1 MNNILI
7 VIFVFYVLLSF
18 LLAYVSS
25 ILAKSRNQSRA
36 LWFWLT
42 LIFPIAIVFIAF
54 KDKQAF
60 KSNYSKKNDVQ
71 SENNF
76 NVFVSLWTL
85 TIKEVRRFLRI
96 WVQTLVP
103 PAVTMSLYFVIFGS
117 LIGPRIG
124 SMDGFDYIQYMIPGL
139 IMLSVITNSYNN
151 VVSSFY
157 AVKFQKSIEELLIS
171 PMPNWTILLGFVLGG
186 VSRGVLIGII
196 VFGVSLLFYPDFTVA
211 NPVLTITVLFLTSVL
226 FSLMGFI
233 NAVFADSFDDISII
247 PTFILTP
254 LIYLGGVFY
263 SINILPDVWRSISM
277 ANPMLYVVNTFRE
290 GMLGVSDVSIPFSL
304 GMIITFILVLSVSC
318 LYLLKKG
325 TGIRQ

>member
-1 MNNILI
+1 MQM
-7 VIFVFYVLLSF
+7 
-18 LLAYVSS
+18 
-25 ILAKSRNQSRA
+25 K
-36 LWFWLT
+36 T
-42 LIFPIAIVFIAF
+42 
-54 KDKQAF
+54 
-60 KSNYSKKNDVQ
+60 
-71 SENNF
+71 NF
-76 NVFVSLWTL
+76 NVSVSLWTL
-85 TIKEVRRFLRI
+85 TVREVRRFLRI

-157 AVKFQKSIEELLIS
+157 SFKFQKSIEELLIS
-171 PMPNWTILLGFVLGG
+171 PMPNWAILFGFVLGG
-186 VSRGVLIGII
+186 VCRGVLIGII

-211 NPVLTITVLFLTSVL
+211 NPVLTITVLFLTSIL

-290 GMLGVSDVSIPFSL
+290 GMLGVSDVSISFSL
-304 GMIITFILVLSVSC
+304 GMIVVFIGVLTGAC
-318 LYLLKKG
+318 LYFLKKG

>member
-1 MNNILI
+1 M
-7 VIFVFYVLLSF
+7 
-18 LLAYVSS
+18 
-25 ILAKSRNQSRA
+25 K
-36 LWFWLT
+36 
-42 LIFPIAIVFIAF
+42 
-54 KDKQAF
+54 
-60 KSNYSKKNDVQ
+60 
-71 SENNF
+71 NNF
-76 NVFVSLWTL
+76 RVSVSLWTL
-85 TIKEVRRFLRI
+85 TVKEIRRFLRI

-157 AVKFQKSIEELLIS
+157 SVKFQKSIEELLIS
-171 PMPNWTILLGFVLGG
+171 PMPNWAILLGFVLGG
-186 VSRGVLIGII
+186 VSRGVLIGFI
-196 VFGVSLLFYPDFTVA
+196 VFGVSLIFYPEFTVV
-211 NPVLTITVLFLTSVL
+211 NPLLTITVLLLTAIL

-263 SINILPDVWRSISM
+263 SINILPEIWRSISM
-277 ANPMLYVVNTFRE
+277 VNPMLYVVNTFRE
-290 GMLGVSDVSIPFSL
+290 GMLGVSDVSISFSL
-304 GMIITFILVLSVSC
+304 GMICIFIITLSGAC
-318 LYLLKKG
+318 LYFLEKG